1 MREDID
7 ICKTAALY
15 HPKHQLPRAQADP
28 VPGSLSRIEVMEAR
42 SNLVNRVKVTRI
54 QDASKRRVPF
64 QQKIGA
70 GLTRAQ
76 FRAKS

>member
-1 MREDID
+1 
-7 ICKTAALY
+7 
-15 HPKHQLPRAQADP
+15 
-28 VPGSLSRIEVMEAR
+28 MEAQ
-42 SNLVNRVKVTRI
+42 SNLVNRIKVTRI

-76 FRAKS
+76 FRAKG